1 MRVWQC
7 PSRRSTSRLQTSTPS
22 SSSWS
27 AWVSLGLTCLIHST
41 LLTSLVGHLVD
52 IVNRVFSSL
61 DLNPLLINTLGN
73 ATSLVNG
80 VVDGVV
86 SAVDGLLGSITQGGK
101 TLNFIVDSLGNIVQQ
116 VDGGA
121 STIVGNYL
129 QNMTTT
135 GAAENLGN
143 GLTKQTYSYSPLNSL
158 VDIVT
163 NTAGQV
169 VQAVVQK
176 KNGSSSG
183 SASSTSAASSS
194 ATST

>member
-1 MRVWQC
+1 MWF
-7 PSRRSTSRLQTSTPS
+7 
-22 SSSWS
+22 
-27 AWVSLGLTCLIHST
+27 
-41 LLTSLVGHLVD
+41 TSLISLAGHLVD

-86 SAVDGLLGSITQGGK
+86 SAVDGLLGSISQGGK
-101 TLNFIVDSLGNIVQQ
+101 TLNFIVDSLGNIVQS
-116 VDGGA
+116 VEGGA

-129 QNMTTT
+129 QNMTVS

-143 GLTKQTYSYSPLNSL
+143 GLTKQTYSYSPLNAL

-176 KNGSSSG
+176 KNGSGSSASASG
-183 SASSTSAASSS
+183 TGAASSTAAASATASASST
-194 ATST
+194 

>member
-1 MRVWQC
+1 M
-7 PSRRSTSRLQTSTPS
+7 LS
-22 SSSWS
+22 SF
-27 AWVSLGLTCLIHST
+27 
-41 LLTSLVGHLVD
+41 VGHLVD